1 MNFQLSFPT
10 ISPDSTLQEDI
21 EAQNTTIERKGR
33 K

>member
-10 ISPDSTLQEDI
+10 ISPDFTLQDF
-21 EAQNTTIERKGR
+21 EAQNTTIERKGG